1 MTKDQATIKKLTKEV
16 DDLTTQLNSVKSTL
30 ESVTKTRDDYYNQIL
45 QLHRTFDLMN
55 VPGKVEQGYYSR
67 DLDVQSRLTL
77 LVTMIGLNAS
87 VKLSENKKEG

>member
-16 DDLTTQLNSVKSTL
+16 DDLTAELNSAKSTL
-30 ESVTKTRDDYYNQIL
+30 DSVTKIRDDYYNQIQ

-55 VPGKVEQGYYSR
+55 VPGKVEQSYYSR

>member
-1 MTKDQATIKKLTKEV
+1 MTKDQATVKKLTKEV
-16 DDLTTQLNSVKSTL
+16 EDLTTELDSVKKTL
-30 ESVTKTRDDYYNQIL
+30 ESANKQKDDYYNQIQ

-55 VPGKVEQGYYSR
+55 VPGKVEQSYYSR
-67 DLDVQSRLTL
+67 ELDVQSRLTL